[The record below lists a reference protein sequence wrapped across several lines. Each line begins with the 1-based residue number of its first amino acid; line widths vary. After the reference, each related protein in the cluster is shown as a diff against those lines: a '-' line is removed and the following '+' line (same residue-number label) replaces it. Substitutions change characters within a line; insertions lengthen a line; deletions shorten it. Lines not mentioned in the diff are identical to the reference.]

1 MKYEQGVATC
11 WVVAL
16 LKRTHIFLNMVLSR
30 KSFER
35 GLMLRIERNISYIS
49 SHLANSPFS
58 FSEKCSAIELITEIW
73 CSRLKF
79 FNTPNITTGSILDLV
94 FFLFFTGNNSKL
106 RKTLKCA
113 CTMDVPDFNL
123 GWDPRPLVLAV
134 VFGVAA
140 IAFERWWFKDAH
152 IKCKRS

>member
-1 MKYEQGVATC
+1 MPQITNENDPS
-11 WVVAL
+11 L
-16 LKRTHIFLNMVLSR
+16 LQHDF
-30 KSFER
+30 
-35 GLMLRIERNISYIS
+35 
-49 SHLANSPFS
+49 
-58 FSEKCSAIELITEIW
+58 
-73 CSRLKF
+73 
-79 FNTPNITTGSILDLV
+79 ILDLV
-94 FFLFFTGNNSKL
+94 FSSFTGNNSKL

-123 GWDPRPLVLAV
+123 GWDPRPLALAV